1 MDRRPQDEIYFA
13 EVARLDAGLGRKE
26 DAIREARQAVGY
38 KCDRAVLCAQ
48 ADRALTQTWRN
59 AVATALRA
67 VVGENARFN
76 GSQSRGYNSSRTQL
90 TARR

>member
-1 MDRRPQDEIYFA
+1 MTWSDNPQDEIYFA

-38 KCDRAVLCAQ
+38 KRDRAVLCAQ
-48 ADRALTQTWRN
+48 ADRASI
-59 AVATALRA
+59 APAY
-67 VVGENARFN
+67 
-76 GSQSRGYNSSRTQL
+76 SKSRTQL